1 MDKYTYGFRMNWES
15 FLELARRTVDKEY
28 WWGDLYFMYHEDD
41 GEDAW
46 AFTKTDE
53 LDDWLERTFWD
64 GCHYES
70 SDIETSMDEFKIW
83 KLVSQT
89 DVEKFTSLYKDAKR
103 TSLVVGEETYYRTPV
118 SICVEQT
125 ILVSTSS
132 Y

>member
-1 MDKYTYGFRMNWES
+1 MNWES
-15 FLELARRTVDKEY
+15 FLELARRTVDQEY

-41 GEDAW
+41 GEDAY

-70 SDIETSMDEFKIW
+70 SDLETSMDKFKIW

-89 DVEKFTSLYKDAKR
+89 DVKKFPSLYKDAKR
-103 TSLVVGEETYYRTPV
+103 TSLVVGEETYYRNPV

-125 ILVSTSS
+125 IVISTSS

>member
-1 MDKYTYGFRMNWES
+1 MEKYTYGFKENWRD
-15 FLELARRTVDKEY
+15 FLDLAERELSADY

-41 GEDAW
+41 GEDAYV
-46 AFTKTDE
+46 FTKTDE
-53 LDDWLERTFWD
+53 IDDWLEKMFWD

-70 SDIETSMDEFKIW
+70 SDLETSMDEFKIW
-83 KLVSQT
+83 KLIRES
-89 DVEKFTSLYKDAKR
+89 DVKKFTSLYKDAKR
-103 TSLVVGEETYYRTPV
+103 TRLVVDGETYYRTPV